1 MQKGYCFFCFGVLY
15 LYLCEKQSF
24 LRSRLSMNEHPEK
37 IVVDSDLIP
46 EVLLKVIEAKK
57 LLSQGKAKNSSEAAR
72 NPATPPRHSST
83 AYTTSPTPKS
93 SPCSQNS

>member
-1 MQKGYCFFCFGVLY
+1 
-15 LYLCEKQSF
+15 
-24 LRSRLSMNEHPEK
+24 MNENPEK

-72 NPATPPRHSST
+72 MA
-83 AYTTSPTPKS
+83 
-93 SPCSQNS
+93 

>member
-1 MQKGYCFFCFGVLY
+1 
-15 LYLCEKQSF
+15 
-24 LRSRLSMNEHPEK
+24 MNENPEK

-72 NPATPPRHSST
+72 MAGIPYKELSGNIAIKIGGRGTYYCPNCQ
-83 AYTTSPTPKS
+83 K
-93 SPCSQNS
+93 

>member
-1 MQKGYCFFCFGVLY
+1 
-15 LYLCEKQSF
+15 
-24 LRSRLSMNEHPEK
+24 MNENPEK

-72 NPATPPRHSST
+72 MAGISRSAFYKYKDGVSVYSDESRDKIVN
-83 AYTTSPTPKS
+83 Y
-93 SPCSQNS
+93 